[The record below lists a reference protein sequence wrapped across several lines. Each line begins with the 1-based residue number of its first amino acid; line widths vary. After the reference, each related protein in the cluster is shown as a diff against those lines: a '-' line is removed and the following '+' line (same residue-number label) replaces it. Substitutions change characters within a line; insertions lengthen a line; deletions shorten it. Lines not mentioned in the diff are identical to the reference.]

1 MPIFALSS
9 RPDPLSPRGSEETG
23 VNVPISIINGDTII
37 QQSLTV
43 ELVVFVS
50 GDDNISATAGT

>member
-1 MPIFALSS
+1 MPIFAFSS
-9 RPDPLSPRGSEETG
+9 HLDPFYGSEDTG

-43 ELVVFVS
+43 ELVVLVS
-50 GDDNISATAGT
+50 GDDTISATAGT